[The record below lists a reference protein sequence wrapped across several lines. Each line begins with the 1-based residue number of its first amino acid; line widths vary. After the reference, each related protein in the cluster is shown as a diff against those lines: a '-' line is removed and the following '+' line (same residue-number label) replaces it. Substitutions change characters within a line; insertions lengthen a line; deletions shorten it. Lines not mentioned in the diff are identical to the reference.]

1 MRVLVSACLLGRNC
15 KYSGGNNRNER
26 VISFL
31 KDKEVIPV
39 CPEVEAGL
47 PVPRPPVE
55 IRKGRVVRKDGRDMD
70 EIYRLGAAR
79 VISRMGKV
87 DLAILKSGSPTCG
100 VHDIYDGTFSG
111 KKIKGR
117 GVLAEALVRAGVP
130 VVDEKELLSG
140 RDAEGLTAFR
150 DKP

>member
-26 VISFL
+26 VLAFL
-31 KDKEVIPV
+31 RDKECVPV

-55 IRKGRVVRKDGRDMD
+55 IRAGRVVTKDGRDMD
-70 EIYRLGAAR
+70 EIYRRGATR
-79 VISRMGKV
+79 VLSRIGKV

-111 KKIKGR
+111 KKIKGQ

-130 VVDEKELLSG
+130 VVDEKDPLCG
-140 RDAEGLTAFR
+140 PDAEGLTGFR